1 MKHISRTLILASIMV
16 VAALQLSACSDTSST
31 AAGDEA
37 AAIVEPIK
45 GTDQSSVKLSA
56 QAAERLGIK
65 TAAIRRSASGQKVIP
80 YDAVQYDADGK
91 TFAYT
96 SPARLVFV
104 RKSISVKRIDGN
116 RALLSGGPPAGTVV
130 VTVGSQELYGTE
142 YEVEED

>member
-1 MKHISRTLILASIMV
+1 MNHISRTLIVASIMV
-16 VAALQLSACSDTSST
+16 IAALQLAACSDTSST

-37 AAIVEPIK
+37 PATVEPIK
-45 GTDQSSVKLSA
+45 GTDRSSVKLSA
-56 QAAERLGIK
+56 KAAERLGIE
-65 TAAIRRSASGQKVIP
+65 TAAIRRSASGEKTIP

-104 RKSISVKRIDGN
+104 RRSITVKRIDGN
-116 RALLSGGPPAGTVV
+116 LALLSGGPPAGTEV
-130 VTVGSQELYGTE
+130 VTVGSQELYGSE